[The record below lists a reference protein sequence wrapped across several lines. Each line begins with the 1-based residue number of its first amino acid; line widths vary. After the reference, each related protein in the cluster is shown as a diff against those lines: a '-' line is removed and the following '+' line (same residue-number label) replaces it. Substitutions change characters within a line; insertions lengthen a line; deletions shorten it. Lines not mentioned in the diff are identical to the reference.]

1 MKHREIRAA
10 ILSALKGNIADRVT
24 WFDGRPVFIDE
35 QELPA
40 VAVYLTDASATEEFV
55 DEGTREAVLH
65 IEVFLRAKE
74 TDSVLDMWMEE
85 KILPALEAVPG
96 LSALLL
102 KMNLQGYD
110 YRRDDEYMM
119 WGSADLQ
126 WNITYQM

>member
-10 ILSALKGNIADRVT
+10 VLSALKENIVERVT
-24 WFDGRPVFIDE
+24 WFDGRPAFIDE
-35 QELPA
+35 LELPA
-40 VAVYLTDASATEEFV
+40 VAVYLTDASAADEFV
-55 DEGTREAVLH
+55 DEDTWEAVLH

-74 TDSVLDMWMEE
+74 TDSALDMWMEE

-110 YRRDDEYMM
+110 YRRDDEFM
-119 WGSADLQ
+119 
-126 WNITYQM
+126 